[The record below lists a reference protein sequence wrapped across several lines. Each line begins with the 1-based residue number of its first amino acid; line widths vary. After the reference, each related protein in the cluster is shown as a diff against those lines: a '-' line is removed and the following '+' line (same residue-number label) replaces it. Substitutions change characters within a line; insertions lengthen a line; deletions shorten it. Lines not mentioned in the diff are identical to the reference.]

1 MNQMIPA
8 IIGFF
13 LIISV
18 ISYVGWV
25 MVTTTNGGLEKMSKS
40 CDERFGKGNWG
51 FENGHSCTGKED
63 IESMF
68 VGMHDCFEC
77 VALNPI
83 PDVTIQTI
91 HELDVIGTK
100 LDNISAK
107 MDDAQRYAEQKITIT
122 VYNSSTPIAN
132 STIAK
137 CTWVIGPDGYL
148 PDPICSPGDVLTNDT
163 SVICVSGYSASVRNV
178 SEKKKDGVY
187 ADYGVVNRTT
197 GQYEMDHIIP
207 LELGGSNDIKNL
219 FPEPAL
225 PKPGFHEKDRLE
237 NWLHDQVCQHG
248 MNISQAQEMIARNWT
263 AAYKSMT

>member
-13 LIISV
+13 LLISV

-25 MVTTTNGGLEKMSKS
+25 AATATNGALEKMSKS

-51 FENGHSCTGKED
+51 FENGHSCTGKDD

-77 VALNPI
+77 VPINPV
-83 PDVTIQTI
+83 PNVTI
-91 HELDVIGTK
+91 HELEVIDAK
-100 LDNISAK
+100 LDNLSAK

-122 VYNSSTPIAN
+122 VYNASTPSVN
-132 STIAK
+132 NTIAK
-137 CTWVIGPDGYL
+137 CTWIIGSDGYL
-148 PDPICSPGDVLTNDT
+148 PDPICSPGDVLTTNT
-163 SVICVSGYSASVRNV
+163 SLVCTSGYSSKVRNV
-178 SEKKKDGVY
+178 SEKTKDRVY
-187 ADYGVVNRTT
+187 ADYGILNRAT
-197 GQYEMDHIIP
+197 GQFEMDHIIP
-207 LELGGSNDIKNL
+207 LELGGSNDVKNL

-225 PKPGFHEKDRLE
+225 PKPGFREKDRLE
-237 NWLHDQVCQHG
+237 NWLNDQVCQHG